1 MNKVETRI
9 RKMAVNKTDLICVS
23 WNSNIDSPS
32 YLTPSSY
39 FFTMLK

>member
-23 WNSNIDSPS
+23 WNSNIDRHWI
-32 YLTPSSY
+32 
-39 FFTMLK
+39 